1 MATIK
6 DVAALAGVST
16 ATVSLVLNGRGQEL
30 KVSAATQQKVLAAA
44 KTLAY
49 KPNASARKLRTSEVE
64 KPTIAFYW
72 PMDLRINYLAAI
84 LTGLR
89 TEIEKLQFDCELII
103 CTYRNDHLAEEQ
115 GLKNAYRYSAAIIG
129 APSEA
134 DMAYLQGLKTSLPI
148 ILFNRYLEKYHTV
161 CSQDESTL
169 RNAVNLLA
177 AMCAPACSILMR
189 STRYQANGFLCSFN
203 SQKRRGFL

>member
-89 TEIEKLQFDCELII
+89 TEIEK
-103 CTYRNDHLAEEQ
+103 R
-115 GLKNAYRYSAAIIG
+115 
-129 APSEA
+129 
-134 DMAYLQGLKTSLPI
+134 SL
-148 ILFNRYLEKYHTV
+148 T
-161 CSQDESTL
+161 
-169 RNAVNLLA
+169 
-177 AMCAPACSILMR
+177 
-189 STRYQANGFLCSFN
+189 AN
-203 SQKRRGFL
+203 